1 MFKRMP
7 LDLAPIREAAREH
20 YETEPHTR
28 ISKLLEFCIKTR
40 ATTLRR
46 LHIALDLEG
55 VLVNNNFP
63 SSLDIPSVTERLARP
78 LSQELINLLDLYAG
92 KFSVWTGIPDPKI
105 VKGMIASSGLQIPTK
120 VEIINRADY
129 STQLSHHP
137 STSIVS
143 FFIEKRWQTL
153 PNNTPQEKEIRQDLQ
168 HLITKIARIYGVD
181 LLFDDSATR
190 HQRALCAMGLPED
203 AARVHP
209 VQPFSLLFK
218 EQIETY
224 FFTDTGLLKAMSEG
238 LPPIVRPHPIP

>member
-1 MFKRMP
+1 MA
-7 LDLAPIREAAREH
+7 LDLAPFREQAQRH
-20 YETEPHTR
+20 YETEMHTR
-28 ISKLLEFCIKTR
+28 TSRLLRFLIETR

-92 KFSVWTGIPDPKI
+92 KFSVWTGIPDPEI
-105 VKGMIASSGLQIPTK
+105 VKGIIASSGLQIPTG

-129 STQLSHHP
+129 ITQLSHHP

-143 FFIEKRWQTL
+143 FFVDKRWQTL

-168 HLITKIARIYGVD
+168 HFLTKIAQIYEVD
-181 LLFDDSATR
+181 LLFDDSAAR

-203 AARVHP
+203 AAKIRP
-209 VQPFSLLFK
+209 VQPFSLLFE
-218 EQIETY
+218 EQISTY
-224 FFTDTGLLKAMSEG
+224 FLTDTGLLKAMNDG
-238 LPPIVRPHPIP
+238 LPPIVRPHPIPGPGS